1 MDEFTYI
8 YESIKQKKC
17 DDSFPHFWKALLQNY
32 NICSIVIGQDSM
44 KQFVEEYPNDFA
56 CMKEMPVSYLDEQS
70 AKELITEPMC
80 DNGKA
85 VLSRMLLI

>member
-1 MDEFTYI
+1 
-8 YESIKQKKC
+8 
-17 DDSFPHFWKALLQNY
+17 
-32 NICSIVIGQDSM
+32 M

-80 DNGKA
+80 DNGKSRFEPDA
-85 VLSRMLLI
+85 VDLIYRLTAGSAYLIMIFAVRL